1 MKQTAKRRQ
10 ELHPEKYVS
19 DVMKYYMKAMIIIR
33 EVDRLGNI
41 SMDAQ
46 KEVHRINRQGK
57 LTGYIC

>member
-1 MKQTAKRRQ
+1 MITAKRKQ
-10 ELHPEKYVS
+10 ELHPEKYAS
-19 DVMKYYMKAMIIIR
+19 DVMKYYMKAMITIR